1 MSATTRSNRMKSVRK
16 RIIKMVFVQDMER
29 LSGLEALNYV
39 VYYLALGTAYFR
51 LLVSICDKQDS
62 NSQSPLPRVL
72 GGLISQHL

>member
-1 MSATTRSNRMKSVRK
+1 MSATATSSRIKSVRE
-16 RIIKMVFVQDMER
+16 RIVKMVFVQDMEWTQSTE
-29 LSGLEALNYV
+29 LCSSA

-62 NSQSPLPRVL
+62 NSRSPPPRVL